1 MFEMQE
7 IIKIKIDKIQ
17 DVQILGKINE
27 MTNTTYEKP
36 SLSAEE
42 LFEFIVSRFDETLKK
57 MAQ

>member
-42 LFEFIVSRFDETLKK
+42 LLEFIVSRFDETLKK